1 MPSPGTSEKYPVW
14 VKSGSG
20 EFPAQRRMISTAI
33 IFSSASEISVCP
45 IKADLTGA
53 NALCGKGD
61 VFIHGFP
68 ISFLIQSCT
77 QVGYIV

>member
-14 VKSGSG
+14 VKSGSR
-20 EFPAQRRMISTAI
+20 EFPAQPPVNFALKN
-33 IFSSASEISVCP
+33 VVVHN

-61 VFIHGFP
+61 MFIHGFP